1 MNDYLL
7 VPGGMTLREALTLV
21 EDIYDTGCLRALDLV
36 EVNPDLA
43 DEDGATKTLE
53 AAKRILLSGLGYYR
67 GGRVPI

>member
-21 EDIYDTGCLRALDLV
+21 EDIYETGCLRALDLV

-43 DEDGATKTLE
+43 DEAGAAKTLE
-53 AAKRILLSGLGYYR
+53 AAQRILLSCLGHYR
-67 GGRVPI
+67 GGRAPL